1 MIVIWIYINGSNKYL
16 FLIFFYIPILIF
28 FTYRLHTIS
37 YGVLQSATTLVTV
50 YYNPLTTLVT
60 VYYNPLTTLVMVYY
74 NPYNLSYGKL
84 QPAYSSNGLRKC
96 W

>member
-50 YYNPLTTLVT
+50 YYNPLTTLV
-60 VYYNPLTTLVMVYY
+60 MVYY